1 MPTWD
6 DHQYRKFLDARTR
19 PAAELLMRVP
29 LTAAER
35 VLDLGCGPGNSTAL
49 LAQRY
54 PGAHITGVDTS
65 PEMLRAAR
73 ADQPQLEWVQ
83 ADAAE
88 YRPTAPLDLSFSNA
102 ALHWLPD
109 HATLF
114 PELLACV
121 RPGGAFAVQMP
132 YNFDE
137 PSHRVMREVA
147 RTFALDPAAI
157 RAIAPLG
164 TPERYYDLLAPLCQS
179 VDLWVTRYEQV
190 MADAAAIVEWVKGT
204 GLRPY
209 LEALS
214 ETERAPFLAA
224 YGEAIEAAYPT
235 RSDGKRLFSFPR
247 LFMVAVRR

>member
-6 DHQYRKFLDARTR
+6 DRQYRKFLDARTR
-19 PAAELLMRVP
+19 PAAELLLRVP

-35 VLDLGCGPGNSTAL
+35 VIDLGCGPGNSTAL
-49 LAQRY
+49 LAERF
-54 PGAHITGVDTS
+54 PAAHITGVDNS

-73 ADQPQLEWVQ
+73 AAEPRLEWLQ
-83 ADAAE
+83 EDIAS
-88 YRPTAPLDLSFSNA
+88 YRPASPVDLSFSNA

-109 HATLF
+109 HARLF

-137 PSHRVMREVA
+137 PSHRLMREVG
-147 RTFALDPAAI
+147 RTFALDPAAS
-157 RAIAPLG
+157 RAVAPLG
-164 TPERYYDLLAPLCQS
+164 TPEFYYDLLAPLCAS
-179 VDLWVTRYEQV
+179 VDVWVTRYEQV

-214 ETERAPFLAA
+214 AGERVPFAAA
-224 YGEAIEAAYPT
+224 YTEAIDQAYPV
-235 RSDGKRLFSFPR
+235 RSDGKRLFPFPR
-247 LFMVAVRR
+247 LFIVAVRR